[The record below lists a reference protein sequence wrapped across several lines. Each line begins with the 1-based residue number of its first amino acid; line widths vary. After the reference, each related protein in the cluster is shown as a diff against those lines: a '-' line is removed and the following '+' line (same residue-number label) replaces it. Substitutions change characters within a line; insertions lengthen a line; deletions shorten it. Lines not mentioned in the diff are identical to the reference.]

1 MGALTDAYENKLIDW
16 KLRGQALGLNGA
28 TAGAGTGFANV
39 YIGLITATTPGS
51 DSAVGSEVSGGGYA
65 RIAVACTLA
74 NWAGTQ
80 GAGTTT
86 VSTGSSG
93 TTSNN
98 NVIQF
103 PGGASLSAAWGQ
115 VAEFGVFD
123 SLTGGTELWR
133 GTLGTA
139 KTINA
144 GDPAPSFPAGS
155 LTFQI
160 DS

>member
-1 MGALTDAYENKLIDW
+1 MSALTDAFENKLIDW

-28 TAGAGTGFANV
+28 TASAGSGFTNV
-39 YIGLITATTPGS
+39 YVGLITAAGS
-51 DSAVGSEVSGGGYA
+51 DAAAGTEVSGGGYA
-65 RIAVACTLA
+65 RVQVACTLA

-98 NVIQF
+98 NTITF
-103 PGGASLSAAWGQ
+103 PTPAAAWGQ
-115 VAEFGVFD
+115 VVEFGVFD
-123 SLTGGTELWR
+123 SATGGTELWR
-133 GTLGTA
+133 GALGAA
-139 KTINA
+139 KTINN
-144 GDPAPSFPAGS
+144 GDPAPYFPAGS

-160 DS
+160 DN

>member
-1 MGALTDAYENKLIDW
+1 MSALTDAFENKLIDW

-28 TAGAGTGFANV
+28 TAGAGSGFTNV
-39 YIGLITATTPGS
+39 YVGLITAAGS
-51 DSAVGSEVSGGGYA
+51 DAAAGTEVSGGGYA
-65 RIAVACTLA
+65 RVQVACTLA

-98 NVIQF
+98 NPITF
-103 PGGASLSAAWGQ
+103 PTPSAAWGQ
-115 VAEFGVFD
+115 VVEFGVFD
-123 SLTGGTELWR
+123 SATGGTELWR
-133 GTLGTA
+133 GTLGAA
-139 KTINA
+139 KTINN
-144 GDPAPSFPAGS
+144 GDPAPYFPAGS

-160 DS
+160 DN

>member
-1 MGALTDAYENKLIDW
+1 MSALTDAFENKLIDW

-28 TAGAGTGFANV
+28 TAAAGSGFTNV
-39 YIGLITATTPGS
+39 YVGLITAAGS
-51 DSAVGSEVSGGGYA
+51 DAAPGTEVSGGGYA
-65 RIAVACTLA
+65 RVQVACTLA

-98 NVIQF
+98 NPITF
-103 PGGASLSAAWGQ
+103 PTPSAAWGQ
-115 VAEFGVFD
+115 VVEFGVFD
-123 SLTGGTELWR
+123 SATGGTELWR
-133 GTLGTA
+133 GTLGAA
-139 KTINA
+139 KTINN
-144 GDPAPSFPAGS
+144 GDPAPYFPAGS

-160 DS
+160 DN